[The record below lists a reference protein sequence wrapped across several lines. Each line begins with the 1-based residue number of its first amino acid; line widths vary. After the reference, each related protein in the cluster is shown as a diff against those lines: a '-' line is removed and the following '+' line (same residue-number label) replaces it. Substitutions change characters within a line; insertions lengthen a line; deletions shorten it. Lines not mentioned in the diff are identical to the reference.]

1 MKKYIAFL
9 ALAGLLLNAPALA
22 AQTLLERAKAGE
34 PVRIGFANEA
44 PYSYKA
50 VDGQFTG
57 SDIALIEAVFKKM
70 GIMKIEGVNTQFG
83 SLIPGLKAGR
93 FDMASSGIYINP
105 DRCKQV
111 IFSEPNFAVG
121 AALLVKSGN
130 PKNLHSIED
139 VAKDGSV
146 VLAYTTGGGAM
157 AEQARK
163 LGVKDEQMVPLPDQP
178 AYIAAIK
185 SGRVDA
191 VLNPALTIQTV
202 VNTAN
207 DPQIERATPFTQP
220 VIDGKPALGY
230 GGFAF
235 RPEDKDFVTEFNRH
249 MAEIIA
255 SPAYIEMIK
264 DYGFTAEELPR
275 GITTAEICG
284 AK

>member
-1 MKKYIAFL
+1 MKRYIPLL
-9 ALAGLLLNAPALA
+9 ALAGLLLNMPALA
-22 AQTLLERAKAGE
+22 AQSLLERAKSGE

-44 PYSYKA
+44 PYSFTS
-50 VDGQFTG
+50 VDGQFVG

-70 GIMKIEGVNTQFG
+70 GIVKIEGVNTQFG

-93 FDMASSGIYINP
+93 FDLASSGIYINP

-111 IFSEPNFAVG
+111 VFSEPNFAVG

-130 PKNLHSIED
+130 PKNLHSLED
-139 VAKDGSV
+139 VAKDASV

-163 LGVKDEQMVPLPDQP
+163 LGVKPEQMVPLPDQP

-191 VLNPALTIQTV
+191 VLNPALTIQTI
-202 VNTAN
+202 VNTAK
-207 DPQIERATPFTQP
+207 DPQIERAAPFTQP
-220 VIDGKPALGY
+220 VIDGKEALGY

-235 RPEDKDFVTEFNRH
+235 RPEDKDFVDEFNRY
-249 MAEIIA
+249 MAEIVA
-255 SPAYIEMIK
+255 SPTYVEMIK
-264 DYGFTAEELPR
+264 DYGFTAEELPHD
-275 GITTAEICG
+275 ITTAQICG
-284 AK
+284 QK